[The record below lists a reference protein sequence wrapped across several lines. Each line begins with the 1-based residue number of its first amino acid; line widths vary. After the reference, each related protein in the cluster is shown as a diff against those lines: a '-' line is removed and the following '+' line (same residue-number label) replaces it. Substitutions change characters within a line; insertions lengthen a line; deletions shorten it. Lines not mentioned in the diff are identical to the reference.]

1 MKKFFLYGHNG
12 SGNHGCEAIVRSTCK
27 ILREGF
33 GNVDITL
40 ASGNTNEDRAYGV
53 NEVIGLINEKNSV
66 SKISLPYINAYL
78 NLKLRKDG
86 LEAEKLVYRKTFYN
100 IDKDTI
106 AFSIGGDNY
115 CYPGYER
122 FTMLHNM
129 LRERNIKTVLWGCS
143 VEPSKIN
150 EFIKEDLINYD
161 LIIARESLTYDALKS
176 IGANVKLYPDPAFQ
190 LNKIV
195 KDLPVNFKEN
205 NTVGINISP
214 MIIRNEVN
222 HGITMK
228 NYSKLIE
235 YILENTDMNVALIP
249 HVIWE
254 DNNDDRIPSR
264 ELYEKFKSTN
274 RVSLLEDDNCEI
286 LKGYISRCRFFIGA
300 RTHATI
306 AAYSTNVPTLVIG
319 YSVKAKGIAKDI
331 FGSYENYVLPVQS
344 LSQENDLVNAFK
356 WMQNRE
362 NEISTHL
369 CRFIPSYKAKSLKVA
384 NEIAK
389 LIK

>member
-1 MKKFFLYGHNG
+1 MKKIFLYGHNG
-12 SGNHGCEAIVRSTCK
+12 SGNHGCEAIVRSTSK
-27 ILREGF
+27 ILREEF
-33 GNVDITL
+33 KDINITL
-40 ASGNTNEDRAYGV
+40 ASGNIEEDKRYGLDKVV
-53 NEVIGLINEKNSV
+53 NVVNEKNKV
-66 SKISLPYINAYL
+66 DKFTFPYINAYL
-78 NLKLRKDG
+78 NLKVLKNPI
-86 LEAEKLVYRKTFYN
+86 EAEKLSYRKTFYN
-100 IDKDTI
+100 IDKDTV

-331 FGSYENYVLPVQS
+331 FGSYENYVLQVQS